1 MILIG
6 NPNVLQKDRNWYA
19 VLERL
24 TKLRVMTGERFVLS
38 SKFSTL
44 ASQEEDSSDLSE
56 ENKISNAVKALHLV

>member
-24 TKLRVMTGERFVLS
+24 TKLRVMTGEVFVLPPKRS
-38 SKFSTL
+38 PLSG
-44 ASQEEDSSDLSE
+44 QEKDSVQRG
-56 ENKISNAVKALHLV
+56 A